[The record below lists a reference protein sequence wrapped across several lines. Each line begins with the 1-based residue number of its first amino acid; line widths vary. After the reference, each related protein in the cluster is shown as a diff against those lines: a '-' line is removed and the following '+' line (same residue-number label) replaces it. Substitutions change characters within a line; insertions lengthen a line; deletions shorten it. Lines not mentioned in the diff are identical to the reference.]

1 MPAKFY
7 GDRSRRRSFQRVA
20 TCPRNVQSKSFIGEI
35 FILDHKFMCNICS
48 ASFQL
53 QIKFKHNLLAQ
64 KLFFSVSAL
73 VTLTS
78 VVTLTFGSRSQKIYK
93 VVRRY
98 EMHLSTKN
106 EANTSNGYGMVS
118 TAAKPSVAA
127 ITATFQCLHAKSPNL
142 WHANL
147 RHRKTNL
154 SRILHFRIW
163 GSKKLLYTIGIIIIV
178 YMWVL
183 YGVLRTFQPALV

>member
-7 GDRSRRRSFQRVA
+7 WDRSRKWSFQRDA
-20 TCPRNVQSKSFIGEI
+20 TCPRNVRSKSFIGEI
-35 FILDHKFMCNICS
+35 FILDHKFMYNICF

-53 QIKFKHNLLAQ
+53 QIKFKRNLLA
-64 KLFFSVSAL
+64 KKIFFSVSAL

-78 VVTLTFGSRSQKIYK
+78 LVTLTFGSRSQKIYK

-98 EMHLSTKN
+98 QMHLPTKN
-106 EANTSNGYGMVS
+106 EANTSSGYGMVS
-118 TAAKPSVAA
+118 TTAKHFIATN
-127 ITATFQCLHAKSPNL
+127 TATFICLHAKSPNL

-154 SRILHFRIW
+154 GMILCFRIW
-163 GSKKLLYTIGIIIIV
+163 GSKKFLYTIGIMIIV
-178 YMWVL
+178 YM
-183 YGVLRTFQPALV
+183 